1 MARRTAA
8 TAAVKIDQ
16 AQRARQ
22 VMQLRMA
29 GASER
34 TIASQLGLSPGGVH
48 KIIVRELATVRA
60 ETGEAAEEARKLEL
74 ERLDQLQAALWPD
87 AIGIDAQTGTRKAPN
102 LQATDRVLRVMER
115 RAALLDDAVDDLR
128 HLDGRPGADD
138 AAEPAP
144 VVRMRG
150 RVAQSIRESERQR
163 VRAHR
168 HVDHP
173 LTSDAA
179 RVAGSTAAR
188 QPV

>member
-34 TIASQLGLSPGGVH
+34 TIAAQLGLSPGGVH

-87 AIGIDAQTGTRKAPN
+87 AIGIDAQTGTRKAPS

-115 RAALLDDAVDDLR
+115 RAALLG
-128 HLDGRPGADD
+128 LDYKPKVEGAGEAPPMEFTLVIDGNVQH
-138 AAEPAP
+138 APNPPTIEHEPPATFTLELP
-144 VVRMRG
+144 
-150 RVAQSIRESERQR
+150 ATTQ
-163 VRAHR
+163 
-168 HVDHP
+168 
-173 LTSDAA
+173 
-179 RVAGSTAAR
+179 
-188 QPV
+188 